1 MLEKVRLQFCKLL
14 LNLKT
19 STANCLVYGE
29 LGRFH
34 YLFISSRDWFLIG
47 QNLYRVNRLSY
58 VLLLTDKCFIYL
70 VLKMFIFN
78 GYLMSTVF
86 SMNVRLTYIWNSQNF
101 INERLIK
108 ENKLSNAYGTS
119 SNEIGMMI
127 FKLVQKPLII

>member
-1 MLEKVRLQFCKLL
+1 
-14 LNLKT
+14 
-19 STANCLVYGE
+19 
-29 LGRFH
+29 
-34 YLFISSRDWFLIG
+34 
-47 QNLYRVNRLSY
+47 
-58 VLLLTDKCFIYL
+58 
-70 VLKMFIFN
+70 
-78 GYLMSTVF
+78 MSTVF